1 MNHIVKT
8 ESFLKFF
15 SSATKLVEVA
25 ITEDSALG
33 LDRYSDDLVAEDANE
48 LMSVQRIF
56 HDEKWSK
63 GRPVTSLDWYFVI
76 PLLTYLALL
85 SNILCWISLSPF
97 HILTS

>member
-63 GRPVTSLDWYFVI
+63 GRPVTSLDWYIVI
-76 PLLTYLALL
+76 PWLKHLALQ
-85 SNILCWISLSPF
+85 SNILCWTSLSPF